1 MSDSDT
7 SLVVRGETCRRLNAC
22 FQEVEPVTVNRSC
35 WGWVKWN
42 NMSLPPLYINWDK
55 NCNTIIQPEQ
65 KKIKLGINDI
75 SIHIIFQVLVS
86 LYIWNESSS
95 LDFDKYH
102 GNKSTHLIL
111 EDRILY
117 RVISLELFPYQTF

>member
-1 MSDSDT
+1 
-7 SLVVRGETCRRLNAC
+7 
-22 FQEVEPVTVNRSC
+22 
-35 WGWVKWN
+35 
-42 NMSLPPLYINWDK
+42 MSLPPLYINWDK

-65 KKIKLGINDI
+65 KKIKLGRPINDI
-75 SIHIIFQVLVS
+75 SIHIIVQVLVS
-86 LYIWNESSS
+86 LYLWNESSN

-117 RVISLELFPYQTF
+117 RVISLEL